1 MRAEPR
7 ARTRVGRIAGRVV
20 LILALALMAVPFV
33 YPTIWMISTSLLP
46 IHEVFASPPVLVPSD
61 PRWENYARVFEMQ
74 PFARQYWN
82 SLYIAVLVT
91 AGTLVVS
98 AMAGYAF
105 ARVRFRFSG
114 AVFVLVLTGLMV
126 PAEVTIIPIFR
137 MVQAAGLIDSHVPLI
152 VIPVLGAPA
161 ALAVFIMRQFFISL
175 PGELEDAGRMDGLGR
190 WGVFL
195 RVALPLAKAPLS
207 AVAIVAF
214 LRSWDLYL
222 EPLVLVTSR
231 ENLTLPIALTSFSD
245 GLGQNIW
252 NVQMAAT
259 TLSVLPVLIVF
270 VLAQRNFVEGL
281 TQTGLKG

>member
-1 MRAEPR
+1 M
-7 ARTRVGRIAGRVV
+7 AGQV
-20 LILALALMAVPFV
+20 LLVLALALLALPFL
-33 YPTIWMISTSLLP
+33 YPTVWMISASLLP
-46 IHEVFASPPVLVPSD
+46 IHEVFASPPVLFPSQ
-61 PRWENYARVFEMQ
+61 PRWENYVRVFEMQ

-82 SLYIAVLVT
+82 SFYIAVLVT
-91 AGTLVVS
+91 MGTLVVS
-98 AMAGYAF
+98 SMAGYAF

-114 AVFVLVLTGLMV
+114 VVFVLVLTGLMV

-137 MVQAAGLIDSHVPLI
+137 MVQAAGLIDSHLPLI
-152 VIPVLGAPA
+152 VIPMLGAPA
-161 ALAVFIMRQFFISL
+161 ALSVFIMRQFFLSL
-175 PGELEDAGRMDGLGR
+175 PTELEDAGRIDGLGR
-190 WGVFL
+190 WGLFL
-195 RVALPLAKAPLS
+195 RIAVPLAKAPLS

-222 EPLVLVTSR
+222 EPLVLITSR

-270 VLAQRNFVEGL
+270 ILAQRNFVEGL